1 MAEGYIMELRE
12 KIGHIPLVIACASVI
27 IYDEKKGLLL
37 QKRVD
42 NGTWCYHGGSIEP
55 GETAQEAAKRELF
68 EETGLIAGQ
77 MTLFTVASGEEQHFF
92 YPNGDEVYIIDSVFI
107 CQDFSGHHELE
118 ASEVSDLKWFSLDE
132 LPENL
137 NQPTQTPT
145 KEFVTHIKN
154 KHGLIHN

>member
-12 KIGHIPLVIACASVI
+12 KIGHTPLVIACTSVI

-42 NGTWCYHGGSIEP
+42 NGTWCYHGGTIEP

-68 EETGLIAGQ
+68 EETGLTAGR

-92 YPNGDEVYIIDSVFI
+92 YPRATRSISLIRFLFVKIF
-107 CQDFSGHHELE
+107 QDNLS
-118 ASEVSDLKWFSLDE
+118 LKQARSL
-132 LPENL
+132 
-137 NQPTQTPT
+137 
-145 KEFVTHIKN
+145 I
-154 KHGLIHN
+154 